1 MTAQS
6 TSSTSQSDKS
16 LQNELSRRGR
26 EVWLA
31 GLGALATVEEEGTKL
46 FGNLVDRGKEFE
58 KERREDLEE
67 MTEKAREQGDEALSQ
82 IEEAG
87 EETQSLL
94 LDTVHSA
101 LERFGV
107 PTQNEIDRLSTK
119 VDTLSKQVDALSDAL
134 SEKAPSNGTEE

>member
-6 TSSTSQSDKS
+6 KSNTSHSDDS
-16 LQNELSRRGR
+16 LQSELSKRGR

-46 FGNLVDRGKEFE
+46 FGSLVDRGKEFE
-58 KERREDLEE
+58 KDRRESLKEI
-67 MTEKAREQGDEALSQ
+67 TEKAREQGDEALSQ
-82 IEEAG
+82 FEEAS

-94 LDTVHSA
+94 LSTVHSA

-119 VDTLSKQVDALSDAL
+119 VDALSKQVDALSEAL
-134 SEKAPSNGTEE
+134 SEKASDE

>member
-6 TSSTSQSDKS
+6 TSASSDDS
-16 LQNELSRRGR
+16 LQNELSKRGR

-46 FGNLVDRGKEFE
+46 FGGLVDRGKQFE
-58 KERREDLEE
+58 QERREDLKEA
-67 MTEKAREQGDEALSQ
+67 TQKARKQGDQALSQ
-82 IEEAG
+82 FEEAS

-94 LDTVHSA
+94 LGTVHSA

-119 VDTLSKQVDALSDAL
+119 VDALSKQVDALSEAL
-134 SEKAPSNGTEE
+134 SEERPASNESDE